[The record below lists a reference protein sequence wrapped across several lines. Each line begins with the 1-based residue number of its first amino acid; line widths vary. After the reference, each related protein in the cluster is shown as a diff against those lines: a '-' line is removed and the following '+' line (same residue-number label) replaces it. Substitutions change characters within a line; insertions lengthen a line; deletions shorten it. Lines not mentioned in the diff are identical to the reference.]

1 MMRHAAQLTLALLF
15 CLVAAGVQA
24 ATHIDESG
32 DVNHEKKTT
41 KKFTL
46 GGEGKQELRLT
57 LSADS
62 NKSGS
67 GTMRVYFYKRSPQ
80 GGWDQIDH
88 LRIQIN
94 GSQKETS
101 DTFKLPPGEYMCQIK
116 ARRVKYSFKLEDA

>member
-1 MMRHAAQLTLALLF
+1 MTRVTFLAIALLF
-15 CLVAAGVQA
+15 CLSATAAQA
-24 ATHIDESG
+24 ATYVDESG
-32 DVNHEKKTT
+32 DIHHEKKTT

-94 GSQKETS
+94 GSQKQTS

-116 ARRVKYSFKLEDA
+116 ARRVKYTFKLEDA